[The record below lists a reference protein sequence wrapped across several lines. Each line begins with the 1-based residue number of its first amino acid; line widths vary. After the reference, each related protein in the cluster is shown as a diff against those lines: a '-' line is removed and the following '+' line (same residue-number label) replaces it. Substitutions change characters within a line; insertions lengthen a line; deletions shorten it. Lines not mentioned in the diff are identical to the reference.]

1 MTDFNPLTIW
11 MYKDCYLRF
20 CTQQFTLDNTQLSVH
35 LCNYSIQKNF
45 KNDTERNAEL
55 PEENMWSNEEFVQKY
70 LARMNRKEAWEEI
83 IYPGMKNAI
92 LCSMLSTQDIIESR
106 KNTFELYGADF
117 MIGEDL
123 KPWLIEINCS
133 PTMARST
140 QITTLLCDNVQE
152 DICKVIID
160 RKTNKNA
167 DTGKFELVYKASQV
181 TAPNYLGID
190 LKIDGHSYKKSNQII
205 QQQNQLEKQQ
215 VQSTEKLDKIDKQP
229 EKAPSE
235 IKQPESK
242 PIESNP
248 VKVVNKISSE
258 EVSTGNFDRT
268 RTSNGLTAKF
278 TNSTPT
284 NFIQP
289 APYNKVKKELT
300 YAPIS
305 IATSI
310 HELTHKEMQAQS
322 HLANY
327 NLLNSNSQSKIMQSN
342 LSSINYSYIINN
354 NTTTSTQAYMN
365 EKLRDLNSNEL
376 LLNARRKV
384 HLNEELTKEFKTSLP
399 KEPKLFHFHP
409 VAHSTNMHLNG
420 FKSTPHLAS
429 SLLID
434 NTTNQ
439 QNTPPTGA
447 QASTKLNK
455 GNDNATL
462 LKPLIHFNPQ
472 LKPTHSLGVNRHQLF
487 TNYYASLLDQEKM
500 RQRLLFPNNQQ
511 QQHQHQWKPLQLPTF
526 AQHQPQLQ
534 QQQQNLLLNSSF
546 RRAQTGPTDL
556 LYRSNSL
563 FDFNDPTVELNT
575 IKSNYN
581 RSINSLAEALNLLG
595 LSTSATKLLG
605 SPRDP
610 NCSVTTTTTTKPHK
624 PLTNILIH
632 RLRKNKRVNSLQ
644 SNPSKT
650 RTS

>member
-1 MTDFNPLTIW
+1 M
-11 MYKDCYLRF
+11 
-20 CTQQFTLDNTQLSVH
+20 V
-35 LCNYSIQKNF
+35 
-45 KNDTERNAEL
+45 
-55 PEENMWSNEEFVQKY
+55 
-70 LARMNRKEAWEEI
+70 
-83 IYPGMKNAI
+83 
-92 LCSMLSTQDIIESR
+92 
-106 KNTFELYGADF
+106 
-117 MIGEDL
+117 
-123 KPWLIEINCS
+123 
-133 PTMARST
+133 
-140 QITTLLCDNVQE
+140 
-152 DICKVIID
+152 ID

-205 QQQNQLEKQQ
+205 QQQNQQLEKQQ
-215 VQSTEKLDKIDKQP
+215 VQSTEKLDKIDKQL
-229 EKAPSE
+229 EKAPLE
-235 IKQPESK
+235 TKQQEFK
-242 PIESNP
+242 PIESNL
-248 VKVVNKISSE
+248 VKPVNKISSE
-258 EVSTGNFDRT
+258 ATQEVSTIFDRT
-268 RTSNGLTAKF
+268 RTSNGLTAKL
-278 TNSTPT
+278 TNPT
-284 NFIQP
+284 SANFIQP
-289 APYNKVKKELT
+289 APYNKMKKELN

-409 VAHSTNMHLNG
+409 VAHTTNMSLNG

-429 SLLID
+429 TLLID
-434 NTTNQ
+434 NTNQ
-439 QNTPPTGA
+439 HNSSPAGAPTG
-447 QASTKLNK
+447 TKLNK

-472 LKPTHSLGVNRHQLF
+472 LKATQSLGVVNRHQLF
-487 TNYYASLLDQEKM
+487 TNYYASLLDQEKI
-500 RQRLLFPNNQQ
+500 RQRLVGLSS
-511 QQHQHQWKPLQLPTF
+511 QHTQHHQWKPLQSP
-526 AQHQPQLQ
+526 AHQQPQPQPQ
-534 QQQQNLLLNSSF
+534 QQQQQTLLLNSSF
-546 RRAQTGPTDL
+546 RRAHTGQPDL

-581 RSINSLAEALNLLG
+581 RNINSLAEALNLLG

-610 NCSVTTTTTTKPHK
+610 SSSVTTTTNTKPHK
-624 PLTNILIH
+624 PLTDILILK
-632 RLRKNKRVNSLQ
+632 LRKNKRVNSK

-650 RTS
+650 RTSWVYIILITIVIINECFQ